1 MRTDISLVFNT
12 ALVGKPHSITAH
24 FPTLSVPA
32 TGTQRFNYFSSFLCW
47 LKVVFFINLGKQNA
61 KLGVGGGLCFS
72 ESENLIFVALVI
84 VWRILRQ
91 QPVFPSLPPL
101 HPHPQLNQPICC
113 FAASRNIWRNLPA
126 VQRGSRFMTHTY
138 PSSWKSPIWTHTHTH
153 SQNYTFTVTHSHTHT
168 HTCIY
173 IYIYIH
179 IHTPFTDT
187 FAHSGHPISNFCS
200 PFSSEAVVHGD
211 SLMVINFFPQ

>member
-1 MRTDISLVFNT
+1 M
-12 ALVGKPHSITAH
+12 
-24 FPTLSVPA
+24 
-32 TGTQRFNYFSSFLCW
+32 
-47 LKVVFFINLGKQNA
+47 FFINLGKQNA

-138 PSSWKSPIWTHTHTH
+138 PSSWKSPIWTHTH
-153 SQNYTFTVTHSHTHT
+153 SQNYTFTELHIHTHT

-173 IYIYIH
+173 IHTHTHSHSIYRH
-179 IHTPFTDT
+179 ICTHTLR
-187 FAHSGHPISNFCS
+187 S
-200 PFSSEAVVHGD
+200 PHF
-211 SLMVINFFPQ
+211 